1 LPIYGINLSVLRE
14 MQCND
19 SNSEGGVMDKKMIA
33 LVTSVASIAIIGY
46 LLYNSFNQLK
56 DIDYNLFDMEEDIDL
71 E

>member
-1 LPIYGINLSVLRE
+1 MPIYGINLSVLRE

>member
-1 LPIYGINLSVLRE
+1 

-46 LLYNSFNQLK
+46 LVYNSFNQLK
-56 DIDYNLFDMEEDIDL
+56 DIDYDLFDMEEDIDL

>member
-1 LPIYGINLSVLRE
+1 
-14 MQCND
+14 
-19 SNSEGGVMDKKMIA
+19 MDKKMIA

-56 DIDYNLFDMEEDIDL
+56 DIDYDLFDMEEDIDL

>member
-1 LPIYGINLSVLRE
+1 MPIYGINLSVLRE

-56 DIDYNLFDMEEDIDL
+56 DIDYDLFDMEEDIDL